1 MLFKKEEKPVSC
13 YLQVRVKESEKE
25 ALKEIA
31 DKHNMTL
38 TDFIKK
44 ACNVYA
50 DILEKNEKYDEF

>member
-1 MLFKKEEKPVSC
+1 MLFKDQKREKATL
-13 YLQVRVKESEKE
+13 LQIRMKESEKE

-31 DKHNMTL
+31 DKYNMTL

-50 DILEKNEKYDEF
+50 DTLEKNKK

>member
-1 MLFKKEEKPVSC
+1 MLFSKNESNTT
-13 YLQVRVKESEKE
+13 YIQLRVKESEKE

-50 DILEKNEKYDEF
+50 DILEKNEK

>member
-1 MLFKKEEKPVSC
+1 MLFKEQKQEKATLVQIRIKET
-13 YLQVRVKESEKE
+13 EKE

-44 ACNVYA
+44 ACNIYA
-50 DILEKNEKYDEF
+50 DILSNKK

>member
-1 MLFKKEEKPVSC
+1 MLFKEQKQEKAAL
-13 YLQVRVKESEKE
+13 LQIRMKESEKE

-50 DILEKNEKYDEF
+50 EILEKNKNK